1 MKPIAT
7 ILLTFLFINLSAQ
20 KKTTLSFPIDSTKS
34 KQAVL
39 DSLLKQYSEC
49 DIFVITKVT
58 EKKVYIKRLCKK
70 RGKGTPIRKYGEIK
84 EGNYLTEL

>member
-1 MKPIAT
+1 MKTITT

-20 KKTTLSFPIDSTKS
+20 KETTISLSIDSIQS
-34 KQAVL
+34 KQTIL
-39 DSLLKQYSEC
+39 DSLLKHYSEC

-70 RGKGTPIRKYGEIK
+70 RGKGIQIRKYGEFK